1 MILNG
6 VVAFVSRYFSDIGSI
21 LAFGAHC
28 IKLVEDIPKLS
39 ATEMQ
44 LRLLVLGIYH
54 LGWHDV
60 GNPSIGGG
68 IKRNFWRIEGYI
80 SETVQDRK

>member
-6 VVAFVSRYFSDIGSI
+6 VVAFVLRYFSDIGSL

-54 LGWHDV
+54 LG
-60 GNPSIGGG
+60 
-68 IKRNFWRIEGYI
+68 
-80 SETVQDRK
+80 